1 MLPSIIAKLTKIKDP
16 VPQELKDMEKD
27 LKGKNV
33 EVVTRRRGWG
43 ASLDEAFSEDGYET
57 TSEKLDNKN
66 PPKEKVEKNVFD
78 DLNKEPNSI
87 QEKTA
92 LTGPIGELLGFGVP
106 SMIGYHRARGKGE
119 KAFDEGKKLEDR
131 TNILKGLFIPGHL
144 GGRLGFERGHAEGY
158 FKHHPELVDKDPV
171 LDPYFENHTTGD
183 IKDLYQHN
191 REIWKQERKEHN
203 LKQIA
208 RRGSWESE
216 DDGDYDEN
224 NENEYM
230 REGERRF
237 NKQFH
242 KHAFLLYDKYPV
254 DTYEQIVKAASY
266 WREHYKEFTP
276 EERKEYCE
284 NLSEKMATCLL
295 PVPKDIQKYASKTYA
310 LDTELNVNSRKNYVP
325 EEYHE
330 VLDNLIEKIGQVTPQ
345 TYSNALK
352 AFDDM
357 FNLDKHY
364 DVTLNDYIASTFGP
378 EKIAQD
384 DSWRYSY
391 NEVHIGEEH
400 LNSLKNEFYA
410 LKRMIG
416 EDKAEQFIQHPKK
429 TFETL
434 DKDHK
439 YIIGRLAMQTWSRGG
454 NLHE

>member
-43 ASLDEAFSEDGYET
+43 TSLDEAFSEDGYET

-92 LTGPIGELLGFGVP
+92 YLLC
-106 SMIGYHRARGKGE
+106 
-119 KAFDEGKKLEDR
+119 
-131 TNILKGLFIPGHL
+131 
-144 GGRLGFERGHAEGY
+144 
-158 FKHHPELVDKDPV
+158 
-171 LDPYFENHTTGD
+171 
-183 IKDLYQHN
+183 
-191 REIWKQERKEHN
+191 
-203 LKQIA
+203 
-208 RRGSWESE
+208 
-216 DDGDYDEN
+216 
-224 NENEYM
+224 
-230 REGERRF
+230 
-237 NKQFH
+237 
-242 KHAFLLYDKYPV
+242 DKYPV
-254 DTYEQIVKAASY
+254 DTYEQIIKAASY
-266 WREHYKEFTP
+266 WKEHYKEFTP

-310 LDTELNVNSRKNYVP
+310 IDTELNVNSRKNYVP

-352 AFDDM
+352 AFDEM
-357 FNLDKHY
+357 FQLDRHY
-364 DVTLNDYIASTFGP
+364 DIGLNDYIASTFGQ

-400 LNSLKNEFYA
+400 LDSLKNEYYA